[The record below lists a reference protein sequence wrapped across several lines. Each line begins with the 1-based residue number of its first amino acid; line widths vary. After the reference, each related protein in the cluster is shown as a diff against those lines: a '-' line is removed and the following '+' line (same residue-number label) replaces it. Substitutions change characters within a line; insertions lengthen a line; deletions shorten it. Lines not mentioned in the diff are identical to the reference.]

1 MAEERRRVLKAEYL
15 NRLTDLLGRIQ
26 PRLSTTHD
34 LSFGSCF
41 GAVAGYIGG
50 NIFISR
56 GRFGTALKLPSETVA
71 SLLKEKGVRRLKY
84 FPTGHVKKSYAV
96 LPRRILQD
104 QIRMKKL
111 LRQSIGFTERGER

>member
-1 MAEERRRVLKAEYL
+1 MEWI
-15 NRLTDLLGRIQ
+15 TSRIKE
-26 PRLSTTHD
+26 PS
-34 LSFGSCF
+34 SWA
-41 GAVAGYIGG
+41 AVAAGIVGIGVL
-50 NIFISR
+50 ISQPIVTIV
-56 GRFGTALKLPSETVA
+56 GIVVGGLGF
-71 SLLKEKGVRRLKY
+71 LLKEKGVRRLKY

>member
-1 MAEERRRVLKAEYL
+1 MKAEYL
-15 NRLTDLLGRIQ
+15 NRPTDLLERIQ

-41 GAVAGYIGG
+41 GAVAGYIDG

-71 SLLKEKGVRRLKY
+71 ALLKEKGVRRLKY

-104 QIRMKKL
+104 QIRMKNL
-111 LRQSIGFTERGER
+111 IGQSIGFTEGAER